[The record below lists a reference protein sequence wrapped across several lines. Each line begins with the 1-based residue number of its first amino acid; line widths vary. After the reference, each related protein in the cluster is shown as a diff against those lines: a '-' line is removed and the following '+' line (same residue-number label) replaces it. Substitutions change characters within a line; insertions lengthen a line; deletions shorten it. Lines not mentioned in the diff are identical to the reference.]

1 MAKAKRETPC
11 VICHK
16 MIQVG
21 EEIQK
26 YHHGPAHE
34 SCIGNSYIEGDVH
47 AYKRRGKRRP
57 GGRFKM

>member
-1 MAKAKRETPC
+1 MAKAKREGTC

-16 MIQVG
+16 QISVG

-26 YHHGPAHE
+26 YGHGPAHE
-34 SCIGNSYIEGDVH
+34 SCIGGQFTEEFTH
-47 AYKRRGKRRP
+47 AYRRRGKRRP